1 VTRCL
6 DCGADRIAD
15 QCPSC
20 GLTSAAAELVLR
32 RRLII
37 RTAWFLVGALIFV
50 SSSQVFPP
58 LDLDLMLIFVGVVF
72 FIGLGLAV
80 VIDQRARQRGD
91 VEIFKRLFFG
101 LVPLPWIVAI
111 LLFSNGKFDT
121 ARAQHIPARVV
132 SRFNMP
138 GLLFKSRRLVV
149 TSWRAGHDVERLP
162 VGTFDFDRFRAG
174 DDLLVAEQPGLLGIP
189 WVLEL
194 YRDDSPPHH

>member
-1 VTRCL
+1 MTRCL

-15 QCPSC
+15 QCPAC
-20 GLTSAAAELVLR
+20 GLTSDAAELVLR

-37 RTAWFLVGALIFV
+37 RTVWFLVGALIFV

-72 FIGLGLAV
+72 FVGLGLSF
-80 VIDQRARQRGD
+80 VIDQRARKRGD

-101 LVPLPWIVAI
+101 LVPLPWIVAM
-111 LLFSNGKFDT
+111 LLLGNGKFDT
-121 ARAQHIPARVV
+121 AQPKRIPAHVV

-149 TSWRAGHDVERLP
+149 TSWRPGHDVERLP

-174 DDLLVAEQPGLLGIP
+174 DDLIVVEQAGMLGIP

-194 YRDDSPPHH
+194 FRDDYAPRH

>member
-1 VTRCL
+1 VNRCL
-6 DCGADRIAD
+6 DCGADRTAD
-15 QCPSC
+15 QCSSC
-20 GLTSAAAELVLR
+20 GLTSTAAELVLR

-37 RTAWFLVGALIFV
+37 RVAWFLVGALLFV
-50 SSSQVFPP
+50 YSSQVFPP
-58 LDLDLMLIFVGVVF
+58 LDLDAMLIFVGVLF

-80 VIDQRARQRGD
+80 LIDQRARQRGD
-91 VEIFKRLFFG
+91 VEIYKRLFFG

-111 LLFSNGKFDT
+111 MIFSNGKFDT
-121 ARAQHIPARVV
+121 APPKRIPARVI

-149 TSWRAGHDVERLP
+149 TSWRAGHEVERLP

-174 DDLLVAEQPGLLGIP
+174 DDLFVGVQSGLLGIP

-194 YRDDSPPHH
+194 YRDDSTPHR

>member
-6 DCGADRIAD
+6 DCGAERIAD

-37 RTAWFLVGALIFV
+37 RTAWFLVGALVFI
-50 SSSQVFPP
+50 SASQIFPP
-58 LDLDLMLIFVGVVF
+58 LDLDEMLIFVGVVF
-72 FIGLGLAV
+72 FVGLAMAV

-91 VEIFKRLFFG
+91 VEVCKRLFFG
-101 LVPLPWIVAI
+101 LVPLPWIVAVM
-111 LLFSNGKFDT
+111 LFGNGKFD
-121 ARAQHIPARVV
+121 AAPAKRVSARVV

-149 TSWRAGHDVERLP
+149 TSWREGHEVERLP
-162 VGTFDFDRFRAG
+162 VGTFDFDRFRVG
-174 DDLLVAEQPGLLGIP
+174 DDLFVGVQSGALGIP

-194 YRDDSPPHH
+194 YRDDSSQRH

>member
-6 DCGADRIAD
+6 DCGADRAAD

-37 RTAWFLVGALIFV
+37 RTAWFLVGALVFV

-58 LDLDLMLIFVGVVF
+58 LDLDEMLIFVGVVF
-72 FIGLGLAV
+72 FIGLAMAV
-80 VIDQRARQRGD
+80 AIDQRARQRGD
-91 VEIFKRLFFG
+91 VELFKRLFFG
-101 LVPLPWIVAI
+101 LVPLPWIVAA

-121 ARAQHIPARVV
+121 APPKRVSARVI

-149 TSWRAGHDVERLP
+149 TSWRAGHEVERLP
-162 VGTFDFDRFRAG
+162 VGTFDFDRFRVG
-174 DDLLVAEQPGLLGIP
+174 DDLYVGVQSGALGIP

-194 YRDDSPPHH
+194 YRDDSGQHH

>member
-1 VTRCL
+1 MTRCL

-32 RRLII
+32 RKLII
-37 RTAWFLVGALIFV
+37 RTAWFLVGALVFV
-50 SSSQVFPP
+50 SASQVFPP

-72 FIGLGLAV
+72 FVGLGLSV

-101 LVPLPWIVAI
+101 LVPLPWIVAM
-111 LLFSNGKFDT
+111 LLLGNGKFDT
-121 ARAQHIPARVV
+121 SHAKRIPARVV

-149 TSWRAGHDVERLP
+149 TSWREGHEVERLP
-162 VGTFDFDRFRAG
+162 VGTFDFDRFRVG
-174 DDLLVAEQPGLLGIP
+174 DDLIVVEQPGMLGIP

-194 YRDDSPPHH
+194 FRDDYAPHH

>member
-37 RTAWFLVGALIFV
+37 RTAWFLVGALVFV
-50 SSSQVFPP
+50 SASQVFPP
-58 LDLDLMLIFVGVVF
+58 LDLDEMLIFVGIVF
-72 FIGLGLAV
+72 FAGLAMA
-80 VIDQRARQRGD
+80 VIIDLRARQRRD
-91 VEIFKRLFFG
+91 IEVFKRLFFG
-101 LVPLPWIVAI
+101 LVPLPWIVAV

-121 ARAQHIPARVV
+121 APPKRIPARVV

-149 TSWRAGHDVERLP
+149 TSWREGHEIERLP

-174 DDLLVAEQPGLLGIP
+174 DDLFVGVQSGALGIP

-194 YRDDSPPHH
+194 YRDDTAPRH

>member
-1 VTRCL
+1 VNRCL

-20 GLTSAAAELVLR
+20 GLTSTAAELVLR

-37 RTAWFLVGALIFV
+37 RTAWFLVGALVFV
-50 SSSQVFPP
+50 SASQVFPP
-58 LDLDLMLIFVGVVF
+58 LDLDAMLIFVGIVF
-72 FIGLGLAV
+72 FVGLGLAIL
-80 VIDQRARQRGD
+80 IDQRARQRGD

-101 LVPLPWIVAI
+101 LVPLPWIVAGM
-111 LLFSNGKFDT
+111 LFSNGKFDT
-121 ARAQHIPARVV
+121 APPKRIPARVV

-149 TSWRAGHDVERLP
+149 TSWREGHEVERLP
-162 VGTFDFDRFRAG
+162 VGTFDFDRFSVG
-174 DDLLVAEQPGLLGIP
+174 DDLFVGEQSGLLGIP

-194 YRDDSPPHH
+194 YRDDSTPRH

>member
-1 VTRCL
+1 VNRCL
-6 DCGADRIAD
+6 DCGADRTAD
-15 QCPSC
+15 QCSSC

-37 RTAWFLVGALIFV
+37 RVAWFLVGALLFV
-50 SSSQVFPP
+50 YSSQVFPP
-58 LDLDLMLIFVGVVF
+58 LDLDAMLIFVGVLF

-80 VIDQRARQRGD
+80 LIDQRARQRAD
-91 VEIFKRLFFG
+91 VEIYKRLFFG

-111 LLFSNGKFDT
+111 MIFSNGKFDT
-121 ARAQHIPARVV
+121 APPKRIPARVI

-149 TSWRAGHDVERLP
+149 TSWRAGHEVERLP

-174 DDLLVAEQPGLLGIP
+174 DELFVGVQSGLLGIP

-194 YRDDSPPHH
+194 YRDDSTPHR

>member
-6 DCGADRIAD
+6 NCGAERDAD
-15 QCPSC
+15 QCLSC

-37 RTAWFLVGALIFV
+37 RTAWFLVGALVFV
-50 SSSQVFPP
+50 SASQVFPP
-58 LDLDLMLIFVGVVF
+58 LDLDLMLIFVGVAF
-72 FIGLGLAV
+72 FVGLSLAIL
-80 VIDQRARQRGD
+80 IDQRARQRGD
-91 VEIFKRLFFG
+91 VEILKRLFFG
-101 LVPLPWIVAI
+101 LIPLPWIVAI
-111 LLFSNGKFDT
+111 MLLSNGKFDT
-121 ARAQHIPARVV
+121 APTKRISARVV

-149 TSWRAGHDVERLP
+149 TSWREGHDVERLP

-174 DDLLVAEQPGLLGIP
+174 DDLLVGEQPGLLGIP

-194 YRDDSPPHH
+194 YRDDSSPGH

>member
-1 VTRCL
+1 MTRCL

-50 SSSQVFPP
+50 SSSQIFPP

-72 FIGLGLAV
+72 FVGLGLAV
-80 VIDQRARQRGD
+80 VIDLRARQRGD

-101 LVPLPWIVAI
+101 LVPLPWIVAM
-111 LLFSNGKFDT
+111 LLFGNGRFDN
-121 ARAQHIPARVV
+121 AHAKRIPARVV

-162 VGTFDFDRFRAG
+162 VGTFDFDRFRVG

-194 YRDDSPPHH
+194 YRDDSPPRH

>member
-6 DCGADRIAD
+6 DCGSDRIAD

-37 RTAWFLVGALIFV
+37 RTAWFLAGALVFI
-50 SSSQVFPP
+50 SASQVFPP
-58 LDLDLMLIFVGVVF
+58 LDLDAMLIFVGVVF
-72 FIGLGLAV
+72 FVGLGLAI

-101 LVPLPWIVAI
+101 LVPLPWIVAVM
-111 LLFSNGKFDT
+111 LFSNGKFDT
-121 ARAQHIPARVV
+121 APTKRISARVV

-149 TSWRAGHDVERLP
+149 TSWREGHEVERLP
-162 VGTFDFDRFRAG
+162 VGTFDFDRFRVG
-174 DDLLVAEQPGLLGIP
+174 DDLFVGEQPGLLGIP

-194 YRDDSPPHH
+194 YRDDSSPRH

>member
-1 VTRCL
+1 MTRCL

-37 RTAWFLVGALIFV
+37 RTAWFLVGALVFV

-58 LDLDLMLIFVGVVF
+58 LDLDLMLIFVGIVF

-121 ARAQHIPARVV
+121 AHAKRIPARVV

-162 VGTFDFDRFRAG
+162 VGTFDFDRFRVG

-194 YRDDSPPHH
+194 YRDDSPPRH

>member
-1 VTRCL
+1 VNRCL
-6 DCGADRIAD
+6 DCGGERTAD

-37 RTAWFLVGALIFV
+37 RTAWFLVGALVFV

-72 FIGLGLAV
+72 FVGLGLAIL
-80 VIDQRARQRGD
+80 IDQRARQRGD

-101 LVPLPWIVAI
+101 IAPLPWVVAV
-111 LLFSNGKFDT
+111 LLLGNGKFDT
-121 ARAQHIPARVV
+121 APPKRISARVV

-149 TSWRAGHDVERLP
+149 TSWREGHEVERLP
-162 VGTFDFDRFRAG
+162 VGTFDFDRFRVG
-174 DDLLVAEQPGLLGIP
+174 DDLFVGVQSGFLGIP

-194 YRDDSPPHH
+194 YRDDSAPRH

>member
-1 VTRCL
+1 MNRCL
-6 DCGADRIAD
+6 DCGADRTAD
-15 QCPSC
+15 QCSSC
-20 GLTSAAAELVLR
+20 GLTSTAAELVLR

-37 RTAWFLVGALIFV
+37 RVAWFLVGALLFV
-50 SSSQVFPP
+50 YSSQVFPP
-58 LDLDLMLIFVGVVF
+58 LDLDAMLIFVGVLF

-80 VIDQRARQRGD
+80 LIDQRARQRGD
-91 VEIFKRLFFG
+91 VEIYKRLFFG

-111 LLFSNGKFDT
+111 MIFSNGKFDT
-121 ARAQHIPARVV
+121 APPKRIPARVI

-149 TSWRAGHDVERLP
+149 TSWRAGHEVERLP

-174 DDLLVAEQPGLLGIP
+174 DDLFVGVQSGLLGIP

-194 YRDDSPPHH
+194 YRDDSTPQR

>member
-6 DCGADRIAD
+6 DCGADRAAD

-37 RTAWFLVGALIFV
+37 RTAWFLVGALVFV

-58 LDLDLMLIFVGVVF
+58 LDLDEMLIFVGVVF
-72 FIGLGLAV
+72 FIGLAMAV
-80 VIDQRARQRGD
+80 AIDQRARQRGD
-91 VEIFKRLFFG
+91 VELFKRLFFG
-101 LVPLPWIVAI
+101 LVPLPWIVAA
-111 LLFSNGKFDT
+111 LLFGNGKFD
-121 ARAQHIPARVV
+121 AAPPKRVSARVI

-149 TSWRAGHDVERLP
+149 TSWRAGHEVERLP
-162 VGTFDFDRFRAG
+162 VGTFDFDRFRVG
-174 DDLLVAEQPGLLGIP
+174 DDLYVGVQFGALGIP

-194 YRDDSPPHH
+194 YRDDSGQHH